1 MRSLVV
7 FSAVAAALLLFSPT
21 TSAVQFG
28 PDSAKITN
36 PYLPLKVGS
45 WAFSKGVGSNWNTQ
59 IFYIHAID
67 TETVN
72 GVKIDTQTFDNVK
85 ALKVNIAQTDDDV
98 GSNEHEFF
106 TISFAQDT
114 DGNVWVVKVYSHME
128 DITALLGGPYFQSMF
143 MPAVPAVGLPA
154 GITLPEDT
162 YNYCRIVQVGIA
174 SLPTTFGTYENCIK
188 VNCYHNDPADPGD
201 TEVEYYCYGVGGV
214 RSYDEVNIDDV
225 MDLKEY
231 GEATVKRAVVI
242 PLMD

>member
-1 MRSLVV
+1 MRTLVV
-7 FSAVAAALLLFSPT
+7 FSAVVAALLLLSPSA
-21 TSAVQFG
+21 SAVQFG

-72 GVKIDTQTFDNVK
+72 GVKIGAQILDNVK
-85 ALKVNIAQTDDDV
+85 ALKVNVAETDDG

-114 DGNVWVVKVYSHME
+114 DGNVWAVKVYSHMA
-128 DITALLGGPYFQSMF
+128 DITAVLGGAYFQSMF

-154 GITLPEDT
+154 GITLPEDA
-162 YNYCRIVQVGIA
+162 YNYCQIVQVGI
-174 SLPTTFGTYENCIK
+174 SSVTTNFGTYQNCIK
-188 VNCYHNDPADPGD
+188 ANCYHNDPADPD
-201 TEVEYYCYGVGGV
+201 ETEVEYYCYGVGIV
-214 RSYDEVNIDDV
+214 RSFDEVNPGDV
-225 MDLKEY
+225 VDLKEY
-231 GEATVKRAVVI
+231 GETSVKRAIVI